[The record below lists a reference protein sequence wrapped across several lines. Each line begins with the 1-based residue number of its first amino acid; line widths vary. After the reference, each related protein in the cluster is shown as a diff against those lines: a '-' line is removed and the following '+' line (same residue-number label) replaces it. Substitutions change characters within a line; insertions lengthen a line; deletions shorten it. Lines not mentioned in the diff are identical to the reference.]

1 MIPKLQRSACREDF
15 TLNASFDLL
24 ISFEHMHLA
33 NLVEGTMVLAMLH
46 LRLSAALLP
55 MLAVLETF
63 VSFIALHDR
72 RW

>member
-1 MIPKLQRSACREDF
+1 
-15 TLNASFDLL
+15 
-24 ISFEHMHLA
+24 MHLA

-55 MLAVLETF
+55 MLAVLEAF
-63 VSFIALHDR
+63 FSLIALHDR